1 MLSDMSL
8 HLYNQYHFIPSVY
21 LGLKQ
26 IVLLLNGRK
35 NSSEQSSAISKRS
48 AGLVKQTKHYN
59 PQKLFLDV
67 QKLHNTLHVQS
78 SAPLLIY
85 SEFNLIS
92 TRPRQTNLDDYGSFE
107 SNNIPSMFINKYMP
121 L

>member
-1 MLSDMSL
+1 MSL
-8 HLYNQYHFIPSVY
+8 HLYNQYHFIPSLY

-35 NSSEQSSAISKRS
+35 NSSTQSLDTLKRS
-48 AGLVKQTKHYN
+48 TDLVKQTKHYN

-67 QKLHNTLHVQS
+67 QKLHNTLQMQS

-85 SEFNLIS
+85 SGFNLIS
-92 TRPRQTNLDDYGSFE
+92 TRPRQTNLEDYGSFE
-107 SNNIPSMFINKYMP
+107 SSNMPSMFINKYMP